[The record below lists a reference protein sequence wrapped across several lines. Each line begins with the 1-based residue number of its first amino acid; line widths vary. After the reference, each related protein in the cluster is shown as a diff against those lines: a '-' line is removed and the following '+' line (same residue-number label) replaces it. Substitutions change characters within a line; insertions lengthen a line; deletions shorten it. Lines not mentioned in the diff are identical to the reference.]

1 MEFKLLKIRSLILA
15 SIYIATCAFP
25 QNTIAKPS
33 QQEIDSIFS
42 EWEQA
47 DQPGGTVAVI
57 KEGKLIFSKGYGL
70 ANIEHSV
77 PNTPTTVFRIASTS
91 KQFTAAT
98 ILLLAQQQNLS
109 LDDSLYSFFPEF
121 PDYAKDITIRHL
133 LHHTSGVRDFFNL
146 TELKGFRKD
155 DYYDDAEV
163 MGWLT
168 AQPSLNFTPGEAI
181 LYSNSGY
188 WLLGQIVQKV
198 TGASMATFADNE
210 IFTPL
215 KMQNTLFHNNHN
227 RIVKNKAYGY
237 TPFSGSEFEINMSTL
252 DLIGDGGILT
262 TVEDLKKWDDEFYQ
276 HKVFDK
282 NFWEMMTTVGKL
294 NNGESLDYASGLRI
308 SDYKGLKQ
316 IDHAGWFGGFKSNLI
331 RFPEQQFSVIV
342 LANREDAYSTGLA
355 RQVADLYLSQYIKKE
370 ADNAPQFI
378 ELNAE
383 QLKEL
388 PGHYWSRD
396 RNDSRHVY
404 VEQGK
409 LKLSPAPKREY
420 DLTPLSESQFKLMGV
435 SANVIIT
442 FMPKSKQMS
451 VSVNGRDPFICDQY
465 TLANYTSDQLAQFT
479 GSFYSEALMVNYHI
493 KIIDGELQLYIGNS
507 QTSTL
512 DAVQQD
518 MLVSRSLGVIN
529 IERNSEEIITGFK
542 LSSNRVK
549 HVQFEKVLVK

>member
-1 MEFKLLKIRSLILA
+1 MEFKLLKIRSLILVSVFIVISTFRPDA
-15 SIYIATCAFP
+15 IAE
-25 QNTIAKPS
+25 PS
-33 QQEIDSIFS
+33 QFDIDSIFS
-42 EWEQA
+42 EWEQV

-98 ILLLAQQQNLS
+98 ILLLVQQQNLN
-109 LDDSLYSFFPEF
+109 LNDSLYSFFPDF

-133 LHHTSGVRDFFNL
+133 LHHTSGVRDYFNL
-146 TELKGFRKD
+146 KELKGFRTD

-168 AQPSLNFTPGEAI
+168 AQPSLNFNPGEEF

-188 WLLGQIVQKV
+188 WLLAQIVQKV
-198 TGASMATFADNE
+198 TGVSMASFADNE
-210 IFTPL
+210 IFKPL
-215 KMQNTLFHNNHN
+215 KMHNTRFHNNHN

-237 TPFSGSEFEINMSTL
+237 TPFSGPEFEINMSTL

-276 HKVFDK
+276 QKVFDK
-282 NFWEMMTTVGKL
+282 NFWEKMTTVGTL
-294 NNGESLDYASGLRI
+294 NNGEQLDYASGLRI

-331 RFPEQQFSVIV
+331 RFPEQKFSVIV

-355 RQVADLYLSQYIKKE
+355 RQVADLYLNQFYKKE
-370 ADNAPQFI
+370 VESAPQFI
-378 ELNAE
+378 ELNAD
-383 QLKEL
+383 QLKDL
-388 PGHYWSRD
+388 PGHYWSED

-404 VEQGK
+404 IKQGK
-409 LKLSPAPKREY
+409 LKLSPAPEREY
-420 DLTPLSESQFKLMGV
+420 DLAPLSENQFKLMGV
-435 SANVIIT
+435 SANVIMT
-442 FMPKSKQMS
+442 FMPKSNQMS
-451 VSVNGRDPFICDQY
+451 VSVNGRDPFICDEY
-465 TLANYTSDQLAQFT
+465 TPANYTSDQLAQFT
-479 GSFYSEALMVNYHI
+479 GNFYSEALMVNYHI
-493 KIIDGELQLYIGNS
+493 KIIDGELQLHIGNS
-507 QTSTL
+507 LVSKL

-518 MLVSRSLGVIN
+518 MLVSRNLGVIH
-529 IERNSEEIITGFK
+529 IERNPESVITGFK
-542 LSSNRVK
+542 MSSNRVK
-549 HVQFEKVLVK
+549 HVQFKKVLAE